1 MKKQSC
7 RFKRL
12 SSLPVL
18 ITFTFQVS
26 ESGSVR
32 LQLRKIA
39 QVLKVYTINEL
50 PHPWKIGN
58 TVVSAQENEDES
70 QKIFCLKMNSRALK
84 CRISGSC
91 TQTRFVPLFCVWN
104 SIPLKGPFQGSQSHL
119 NWESTGLIA
128 CMCGNGTLKLFLVVF
143 IVIERLH

>member
-1 MKKQSC
+1 MNKQVSGESAVGEVSVVHAAPESIRFGSGFYVSDNKSVKKQSWH
-7 RFKRL
+7 FKRL

-32 LQLRKIA
+32 LQLRKVT

-58 TVVSAQENEDES
+58 TVVSTQENEDES
-70 QKIFCLKMNSRALK
+70 QKIFSLKMNSIVLK
-84 CRISGSC
+84 CRIFGNTNTLCS
-91 TQTRFVPLFCVWN
+91 TLLRVKLNTPQN
-104 SIPLKGPFQGSQSHL
+104 PFPG
-119 NWESTGLIA
+119 
-128 CMCGNGTLKLFLVVF
+128 
-143 IVIERLH
+143 